1 MRHTC
6 ILILFLL
13 QGISGW
19 AQLDSLQYLDE
30 VVLSD
35 VKLHQHSSG
44 QQVSVLNDSVL
55 EGNDPFL
62 TNLLK
67 FNTPIYFKE
76 NGYGM
81 VSSASFR
88 GTTASQTA
96 VVWNGININSQF
108 TGQTDFNS
116 LTTSGFDQVAV
127 RHGGGSVLYGSGAVG
142 GSVHLNNH
150 FRFRDEFSTEVGLE
164 YGSFNSFGGDLKTRL
179 SSESTSSWIS
189 LSHQASDNDFKYLGT
204 DRYNE
209 NGDYKISGVGLG
221 FAHLLGNHHSIKFIA
236 DYTTGARGF
245 SGTLTAP
252 ARSEHRDINN
262 RNLLEW
268 KANLNKFTS
277 TLRLAYLDETYRYYE
292 NRHRENYSY
301 GKARTG
307 IAQYDLSY
315 QLRDNLK
322 LTGVAEYRYTDG
334 EGSDVGDADRQVGSF
349 SFLLNHRLNRFFY
362 EVSLRGETSDR
373 YDSPLLYSLSGGYQ
387 FNPAYSVRMNF
398 SKNYRIP
405 TFNDLFWRAGG
416 KMDLE
421 PEQSLQVDLGHHFRL
436 GGFEMEVSTY
446 VIKISDLLRWTPDP
460 NGLWRPEN
468 TKDVLNYGLETIIGY
483 QKSFGQHKFQATGTY
498 SYVKTEDRTLGKQLM
513 YVPGHK
519 VTAGLGYSWKK
530 LTYSYQFLYTD
541 EVFTSSDNAY
551 KLEGYEISNT
561 GLYYSFEK
569 PLKMRGGVE
578 VRNLWNT
585 YYESLPS
592 RPMPGRSY
600 HISLRIEI

>member
-1 MRHTC
+1 MRKTC
-6 ILILFLL
+6 IILLFLVS
-13 QGISGW
+13 GISGH
-19 AQLDSLQYLDE
+19 AQLDSLQHLDE

-35 VKLHQHSSG
+35 VKLYQHSRG

-55 EGNDPFL
+55 ERNDAFL
-62 TNLLK
+62 SDLLK

-76 NGYGM
+76 NGHGM

-116 LTTSGFDQVAV
+116 LTTSSFDQVAV

-150 FRFRDEFSTEVGLE
+150 FRFQDEFSTELGLE
-164 YGSFNSFGGDLKTRL
+164 SGSFNTYSGNLKTRL

-189 LSHQASDNDFKYLGT
+189 LSHVASDNDFKYLGT

-209 NGDYKISGVGLG
+209 NGDYEISGVSVGV
-221 FAHLLGNHHSIKFIA
+221 AHLLSTNHSLKLIA
-236 DYTTGARGF
+236 DYTTGTRGF

-252 ARSEHRDINN
+252 SRSEHRDINS

-268 KANLNKFTS
+268 KAHLNKFTS

-292 NRHRENYSY
+292 NRQRDNFSF
-301 GKARTG
+301 GKAKTG
-307 IAQYDLSY
+307 IVQYDLSY

-322 LTGVAEYRYTDG
+322 LSGVTEYRYTDG
-334 EGSDVGDADRQVGSF
+334 EGSDVGEADRNTGSF
-349 SFLLNHRLNRFFY
+349 SLLLNHQLNRFFY
-362 EVSLRGETSDR
+362 ELSLRGETSDQ

-387 FNPAYSVRMNF
+387 FNPTYTIRLNL

-416 KMDLE
+416 KIDLE
-421 PEQSLQVDLGHHFRL
+421 PEQSLQADLGHHFRFGDL
-436 GGFEMEVSTY
+436 EMEVSTY
-446 VIKISDLLRWTPDP
+446 VIEISDLLRWTPDV
-460 NGLWRPEN
+460 NGLWQPEN
-468 TKDVLNYGLETIIGY
+468 TKDVLNYGLEARAKY
-483 QKSFGQHKFQATGTY
+483 QKRINKHNIQLNG
-498 SYVKTEDRTLGKQLM
+498 SYAYTKTEDQKLGKELI

-519 VTAGLGYSWKK
+519 VTAALGYTWNK
-530 LTYSYQFLYTD
+530 LSYMYQFMYID
-541 EVFTSSDNAY
+541 DVYTSSDNAY
-551 KLEGYEISNT
+551 TLDGYGVSNT
-561 GLYYSFEK
+561 GLYFSFGRR
-569 PLKMRGGVE
+569 LRGGVE
-578 VRNLWNT
+578 VRNLWNK

-592 RPMPGRSY
+592 RPMPGRSF
-600 HISLRIEI
+600 HVTFRLEV

>member
-6 ILILFLL
+6 ITFLFLIL
-13 QGISGW
+13 GVSGW

-30 VVLSD
+30 VILSD
-35 VKLHQHSSG
+35 VKLQQHSRG

-55 EGNDPFL
+55 ERNDHFL
-62 TNLLK
+62 AGLLK
-67 FNTPIYFKE
+67 FNAPIYFKE
-76 NGYGM
+76 NGHGM

-116 LTTSGFDQVAV
+116 LTTAGFDQVAV

-150 FRFRDEFSTEVGLE
+150 FHFQNAFSTELGLE
-164 YGSFNSFGGDLKTRL
+164 YGSFNSYGGNLKTRL
-179 SSESTSSWIS
+179 SSESTSSWFS
-189 LSHQASDNDFKYLGT
+189 FSHQASDNDFNYLGT
-204 DRYNE
+204 ERYNE
-209 NGDYKISGVGLG
+209 NGDYKISGLGLG
-221 FAHLLGNHHSIKFIA
+221 VAHLLGDHHSIKFIA
-236 DYTTGARGF
+236 DYTTGTRGF

-252 ARSEHRDINN
+252 SRSEHRDINS

-268 KANLNKFTS
+268 KANLKKFTS

-292 NRHRENYSY
+292 NRQRDTYSY
-301 GKARTG
+301 GRARTG
-307 IAQYDLSY
+307 LAQYDLSY
-315 QLRDNLK
+315 QLRDNIK
-322 LTGVAEYRYTDG
+322 LAGVAEYRLTNG
-334 EGSDVGDADRQVGSF
+334 EGSDVGEADRQVGSVAL
-349 SFLLNHRLNRFFY
+349 LLNHQLNRFFY

-387 FNPAYSVRMNF
+387 FSPSYSMRLNF

-421 PEQSLQVDLGHHFRL
+421 PEQSLQVDLGHQFNL
-436 GGFEMEVSTY
+436 GNLEMEVSTY
-446 VIKISDLLRWTPDP
+446 VIKISDLLRWTPDAS
-460 NGLWRPEN
+460 GLWRPEN
-468 TKDVLNYGLETIIGY
+468 TKDVLNYGLETSLRY
-483 QKSFGQHKFQATGTY
+483 QKNIHQHTFHATSTY
-498 SYVKTEDRTLGKQLM
+498 TYIKTKDRTLGKELI

-519 VTAGLGYSWKK
+519 VTAGLGYSLKK
-530 LTYSYQFLYTD
+530 LSYTYQFMYTD

-551 KLEGYEISNT
+551 KLDGYGISNT
-561 GLYYSFEK
+561 GLFYSFGK
-569 PLKMRGGVE
+569 PLKIRGGVE

-600 HISLRIEI
+600 HVSLRIEI